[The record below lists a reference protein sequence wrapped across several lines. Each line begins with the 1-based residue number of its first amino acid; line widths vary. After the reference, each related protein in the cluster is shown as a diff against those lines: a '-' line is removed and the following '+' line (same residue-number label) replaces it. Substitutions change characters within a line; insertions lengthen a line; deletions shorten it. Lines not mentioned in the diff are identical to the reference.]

1 MLLFHDL
8 QSIFLETES
17 REWFGDYGASGDVS
31 RFGIVWFPDWLQ
43 SRVGRGT
50 WQGLTQLPHLN
61 SCSQEALLDR
71 SICVTLETS
80 KICQSLLVFYSRQI
94 SYWAVAMTLW
104 CTALWRLTFSRSW
117 LFEKKSPCPRLLHP
131 VTSLT
136 TCCDDMKIDIFQQ
149 NLGSHVGLLTHL
161 MIEISTKLYVV
172 RMHNAQCT
180 LQILPWLKCSWWQS
194 IHCDVS

>member
-117 LFEKKSPCPRLLHP
+117 LFEKKVSLPKAITPCHLPDNMLWRYEDWHFP
-131 VTSLT
+131 AKFGKSRWT
-136 TCCDDMKIDIFQQ
+136 TDTPDDRNLNKI
-149 NLGSHVGLLTHL
+149 V
-161 MIEISTKLYVV
+161 
-172 RMHNAQCT
+172 
-180 LQILPWLKCSWWQS
+180 CS
-194 IHCDVS
+194 

>member
-50 WQGLTQLPHLN
+50 SFPISTLALKKPCWTDLYASHLRHQKYVN
-61 SCSQEALLDR
+61 HFWSFTPDR
-71 SICVTLETS
+71 SVTGQWQWP
-80 KICQSLLVFYSRQI
+80 CD
-94 SYWAVAMTLW
+94 
-104 CTALWRLTFSRSW
+104 ALHYEDWHFPEAGFLK
-117 LFEKKSPCPRLLHP
+117 KKSPCPRLLHP

-180 LQILPWLKCSWWQS
+180 MHITDSSLAE
-194 IHCDVS
+194 V